1 MHIEVDQSGKI
12 GDTGVATVL
21 AFSDTESYAILIPAK
36 VKRACIHELRRKGK
50 SGTTLY
56 VQLFAVGLFLLL
68 KEAIEKVS
76 LVTIDLEY
84 PGHDAAIKGH
94 LLNLLRRAR
103 FSVDANV
110 IEFQQIHRS
119 GRKPAA
125 HDKAYVVFRGDAEP
139 DQIITAEELLE
150 QFK

>member
-36 VKRACIHELRRKGK
+36 IKRACIHELRQRGK

-76 LVTIDLEY
+76 LVTIDPEY
-84 PGHDAAIKGH
+84 PGHDAAVKEH
-94 LLNLLRRAR
+94 LLNLLRRAGG
-103 FSVDANV
+103 SVDTNA
-110 IEFQQIHRS
+110 IEFQQIHRG

-125 HDKAYVVFRGDAEP
+125 HDKAYVVFRGVAEP
-139 DQIITAEELLE
+139 DRIITAKELLE